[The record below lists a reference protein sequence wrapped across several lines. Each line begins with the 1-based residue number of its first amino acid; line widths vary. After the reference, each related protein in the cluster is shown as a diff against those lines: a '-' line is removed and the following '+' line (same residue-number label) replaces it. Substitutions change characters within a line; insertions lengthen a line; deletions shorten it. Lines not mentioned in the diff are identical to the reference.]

1 MDKECIIWLL
11 EVTGNPINQETKHDD
26 YNLQQGFIIITPM
39 TIDENDN
46 VLMHKLKE
54 KTDLIPKFYK

>member
-11 EVTGNPINQETKHDD
+11 EVTGNPINQETKYDD
-26 YNLQQGFIIITPM
+26 YYLQQGFIIITPM

-46 VLMHKLKE
+46 ILMHKLRE
-54 KTDLIPKFYK
+54 KTDLIPKFYR